1 MTISETSDHPLLED
15 PSGAATIE
23 DCRRLLENLPE
34 GVLVHR
40 DGVILLANRVAAQI
54 LSLKRSEELTGA
66 SILTF
71 FNNDAWKRL
80 LQTIA
85 DQPSMTPQ
93 FWSAELELTR
103 HDDRAATIDTA
114 TGWSLFHDEPVL
126 VTTLRD
132 ITQLKRGE
140 EEMRRQANYDTLT
153 GLPNRSLFLDRLHRE
168 LIRARRANSRVA
180 LMFIDLD
187 RFKWVN
193 DTLGHAAGD
202 ELLRETSK
210 RLLACV
216 RKSDTVARLGGDEF
230 TVILPDM
237 ARGPYA
243 ERVAAEILSR
253 LVLPYSLMGQ
263 EAFISGSVGVTVYP
277 DDANDL
283 DSLLKNADTAMYR
296 AKSDG
301 RNAYRFYTPDM
312 HAEAEE
318 RVALE
323 KDLHHAL
330 ERNELVIH
338 YQPIVDLATGR
349 LVGAESFLRWEHPT
363 RGSVSPGTFVRLA
376 EETGLIA
383 RITAWTIQTACAQ
396 AQAWRQRP
404 DSADFIISVN
414 ISCTRC
420 RELSTDDRIP
430 EILQITGLPPSA
442 LILEITEN
450 ILSED
455 ESKAMNMLQHLSRLG
470 VNLWLDDFG
479 TGYSSLSV
487 LKRLPVNGIKI
498 DRTFIPDITADSE
511 SGILVQAILSL
522 AKALN
527 RKVIGE
533 GIESLQQADF
543 LRSRGCDMGQGYLFH
558 KPVPAEIFTALLGTV
573 YPLN

>member
-1 MTISETSDHPLLED
+1 MTDLPATPASGITDETLALDD
-15 PSGAATIE
+15 F
-23 DCRRLLENLPE
+23 RLLVENLP
-34 GVLVHR
+34 
-40 DGVILLANRVAAQI
+40 DGILLHLNGTILLANRAAAAI
-54 LSLKRSEELTGA
+54 LGHDQAETLIGA
-66 SILTF
+66 SLLSF
-71 FNNDAWKRL
+71 FNPDAWKRL
-80 LQTIA
+80 LQTIDVPPA
-85 DQPSMTPQ
+85 MNLRRWT
-93 FWSAELELTR
+93 AELELTR
-103 HDDRAATIDTA
+103 CDDRNAIIDTA
-114 TGWSLFHDEPVL
+114 TGWTYYRGSPALI
-126 VTTLRD
+126 TTLRD

-153 GLPNRSLFLDRLHRE
+153 GLPNRSLFLDRLNRE
-168 LIRARRANSRVA
+168 LIRAKRSSSRVA

-202 ELLRETSK
+202 ELLRQTSK
-210 RLLACV
+210 RLLSCV

-237 ARGPYA
+237 AHGPYA
-243 ERVAAEILSR
+243 ERVAAEILTQ
-253 LVLPYSLMGQ
+253 LVRPFVLFGQ
-263 EAFISGSVGVTVYP
+263 EAFISGSVGVTVCP
-277 DDANDL
+277 DDAEDL

-318 RVALE
+318 RMALE
-323 KDLHHAL
+323 KDLHYAL
-330 ERNELVIH
+330 ERGQLVVH
-338 YQPIVDLATGR
+338 YQPIVELASGR

-363 RGSVSPGTFVRLA
+363 RGSIAPGTFIRLA
-376 EETGLIA
+376 EEIGMISQ
-383 RITAWTIQTACAQ
+383 ITAWTIQTACAQ
-396 AQAWRQRP
+396 AHQWRQRP
-404 DSADFIISVN
+404 DSADFFVSVN

-430 EILQITGLPPSA
+430 EILRATGLPPTA

-455 ESKAMNMLQHLSRLG
+455 EEKAMAMLNRLIRLG

-498 DRTFIPDITADSE
+498 DRTFIPDITQNPEASV
-511 SGILVQAILSL
+511 LVQAILSL
-522 AKALN
+522 AQALN

-533 GIESLQQADF
+533 GIESKIQADF
-543 LRSRGCDMGQGYLFH
+543 LRSRGCHMGQGYLFH
-558 KPVPAEIFTALLGTV
+558 KPVDAAAFEAILGRNF
-573 YPLN
+573 PI